1 LGVKPNKMVKV
12 NKMEVREV
20 AEMVVVKEDKEM
32 ETLRT
37 AAEEM
42 VVEEEVTKTPKTQDR
57 TKDKTVATIDK
68 TGVKTLPM
76 K

>member
-1 LGVKPNKMVKV
+1 MVKV

-42 VVEEEVTKTPKTQDR
+42 VVEEEVTKTLKTQDR
-57 TKDKTVATIDK
+57 TKDRTVATIAK